1 MPEPGYCEISCISA
15 FESPTHP
22 DSKNNT
28 APLRIRFYNRDDL
41 IFDEQGTLVKTDLR
55 IASVFHSNETT
66 SSTFSREECDVSIP
80 QYLSVTGRESRP
92 ILYLRCHLANSKIWK
107 DPKALLPQ
115 AKSIVSCAGT
125 FSHYEWETRNGTRI
139 ARLNINLDS
148 IEFLLKTNPTLATTP
163 TSNPTSPFAKS
174 RFARKTGCQSP
185 SAAQT
190 SLPPSPSPAMKRK
203 TSDSPDERSEADTLH
218 AHHVKSSRLN

>member
-1 MPEPGYCEISCISA
+1 MIEGSNVDVTSQYARFIIVGTVDTVQVDPPA
-15 FESPTHP
+15 FTM
-22 DSKNNT
+22 
-28 APLRIRFYNRDDL
+28 
-41 IFDEQGTLVKTDLR
+41 Q
-55 IASVFHSNETT
+55 
-66 SSTFSREECDVSIP
+66 IP

-163 TSNPTSPFAKS
+163 TSKFMFFFS
-174 RFARKTGCQSP
+174 
-185 SAAQT
+185 
-190 SLPPSPSPAMKRK
+190 
-203 TSDSPDERSEADTLH
+203 
-218 AHHVKSSRLN
+218 